1 MNLDGKM
8 VTLGSKDKK
17 AVDFEDFDDM

>member
-1 MNLDGKM
+1 MNLDGKT